1 MTEKNHSSHKNKW
14 YRKPLKIIL
23 VIFLFALGL
32 SLILMLR
39 FWIIGRSTQ
48 EVLGVSFSQVQ
59 AERYGSDWRTNYT
72 AVIDE
77 LGFKHLR
84 IAAYWDRLEPQPGV
98 YDFSETDYMVA
109 EAKKRGAKLTMVIG
123 QKSLRVPEC
132 YYPAWLDKNDAAL
145 VAENANKMLKVV
157 VERYKNESTIEA
169 WQLENEFL
177 LKSFGDCPA
186 QNLNNEALKKEL
198 ATVQSVDTSRPII
211 LTQSNQTGFP
221 VFGPLADI
229 FGFSMY
235 RWVWSPF
242 GYYKYPQTGIFNWWK
257 AAIIN
262 AYTGNQIK
270 VHELQA
276 EAWDYT
282 GNENLEFARS
292 QATMNP
298 AQLIDNIEYARQTQ
312 IKRIDLWGS
321 EWWYALKQQAHPE
334 MWETVKQLPNKN

>member
-1 MTEKNHSSHKNKW
+1 MTEKNHSSNNKKW

-23 VIFLFALGL
+23 VIFLFGLGL

-39 FWIIGRSTQ
+39 FWLIGRNTQ
-48 EVLGVSFSQVQ
+48 EVIGVSFSQVQ
-59 AERYGSDWRTNYT
+59 AERYGSDWRANYT
-72 AVIDE
+72 AIIDE

-84 IAAYWDRLEPQPGV
+84 VAAYWNRIEPQPGQ
-98 YDFSETDYMVA
+98 YDFTETDYMVA

-132 YYPAWLDKNDAAL
+132 YYPAWLDKNDAGL

-157 VERYKNESTIEA
+157 VERYKNESTVEA

-186 QNLNNEALKKEL
+186 QNLTNDALKKEL
-198 ATVQSVDTSRPII
+198 ATVESVDSSRPII

-221 VFGPLADI
+221 VFGPLADV

-262 AYTGNQIK
+262 AYTGNHIK

-298 AQLIDNIEYARQTQ
+298 AQLLDNIEYARQTQ

-321 EWWYALKQQAHPE
+321 EWWYALKQQDHPE
-334 MWETVKQLPNKN
+334 MWEAARQLPNKN